1 MNEDKSKET
10 FVARWSR
17 LKREAETAPPAE
29 RPGPAPEAAGEQPP
43 ELPPIEALTADS
55 DFSVF
60 FHPKVDEKLRR
71 LALKKLFHD
80 PRLNVVD
87 VMEDDLFEMAE
98 WTVPAEGWLSELKQF
113 QHLLADNKEQEE
125 SQLDETKADAL
136 PDAQQVSEAASGA
149 EAVEDRLTGS
159 RGPDPIGTT
168 IPDAEGLAR
177 GPAASRDR
185 DVDSKG

>member
-1 MNEDKSKET
+1 
-10 FVARWSR
+10 
-17 LKREAETAPPAE
+17 
-29 RPGPAPEAAGEQPP
+29 
-43 ELPPIEALTADS
+43 
-55 DFSVF
+55 
-60 FHPKVDEKLRR
+60 
-71 LALKKLFHD
+71 
-80 PRLNVVD
+80 
-87 VMEDDLFEMAE
+87 
-98 WTVPAEGWLSELKQF
+98 
-113 QHLLADNKEQEE
+113 LADNKEQEE